1 MILVGKLTEGQ
12 REDLEGQMVQP
23 DWYFYPIIDGNTP
36 PNWVIS
42 QEEINGSIYPQNDW
56 VKNLPLI
63 EWVEPI
69 IIE

>member
-1 MILVGKLTEGQ
+1 MILVGKLTELQ
-12 REDLEGQMVQP
+12 KTDLEGQLVQP
-23 DWYFYPIIDGNTP
+23 DWYFYPVQDGNTP

-42 QEEINGSIYPQNDW
+42 QEEMNGSIYPQNDW
-56 VKNLPLI
+56 VKTLPLI

>member
-1 MILVGKLTEGQ
+1 MILVGKLTDIQ
-12 REDLEGQMVQP
+12 KTNLEGELVQI
-23 DWYFYPIIDGNTP
+23 DWYFYPVQDGNTP

-42 QEEINGSIYPQNDW
+42 TEEINASIYPQNEW

>member
-1 MILVGKLTEGQ
+1 MILVGKLTEQ
-12 REDLEGQMVQP
+12 QKTDLEGQLVQP
-23 DWYFYPIIDGNTP
+23 DWYFSPIQDGNTP

-42 QEEINGSIYPQNDW
+42 QEEINGSIYPQNAW

-69 IIE
+69 FIQ

>member
-1 MILVGKLTEGQ
+1 MILVGKLTDTQ
-12 REDLEGQMVQP
+12 KTNLEGQLVAP
-23 DWYFYPIIDGNTP
+23 DWYFYPVQDGNTP

-42 QEEINGSIYPQNDW
+42 QEEMNGSIYPQNAW
-56 VKNLPLI
+56 VKTLPLI